1 MVAKGV
7 EECRA
12 SQRETE
18 RAEVIN
24 GAVATT
30 RPARQLPC
38 GDEDSRWRRGS
49 SPTARWSTTMSLV
62 RTTRVECTNQAKR
75 VLVDTHQPRVGV
87 RQRKHPRSTHPS
99 GKLGAAFSVVTPTL
113 PKPSA
118 PTNTR

>member
-49 SPTARWSTTMSLV
+49 SPTARWSTTMALV
-62 RTTRVECTNQAKR
+62 RTPRVECTNQAKR
-75 VLVDTHQPRVGV
+75 VLVDTPQPRV
-87 RQRKHPRSTHPS
+87 RTPQPQHARSTP
-99 GKLGAAFSVVTPTL
+99 PTL
-113 PKPSA
+113 
-118 PTNTR
+118 